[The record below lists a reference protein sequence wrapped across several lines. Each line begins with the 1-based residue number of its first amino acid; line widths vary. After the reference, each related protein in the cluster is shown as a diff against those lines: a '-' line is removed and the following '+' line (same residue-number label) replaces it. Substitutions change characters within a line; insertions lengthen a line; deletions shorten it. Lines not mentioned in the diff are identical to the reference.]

1 MNSFSESPVD
11 MPPADWCITTL
22 RTLNNKYERI
32 TDSRKVNHPFAE
44 AVLNSFK
51 SKLLNLVSPQSYYDT
66 DSVSDDDAEWT
77 PPLPSDNTYDASTSN
92 NYISI
97 PSSSPVNVSDVS
109 SCYDT
114 NSVADAED
122 DITACMNSP
131 LPSPA
136 GIAGDDVYLGTSA
149 DFAASQP
156 SSFDAAVSS
165 DFVTLPPNIEEALR
179 RILAN
184 TSGQI
189 LSDTFTTFANASET
203 TLTMDAAAASGTSS
217 ASHKTEDDS
226 DNGAG
231 NDDDDEEDDDFDEED
246 SRFVSESGNCSPD
259 SLDSP
264 EGSMDYMTTEDSVD
278 IFVKTFTAN
287 GGWEAVE
294 NQSKSTSA
302 AAANN
307 ADSEN
312 DNFLTPCKRK
322 RSSEAEDLPCSN
334 VTQDKNSI
342 PRNKAIISPRKRS
355 RSVNHNDAAAVPTAD
370 SRKKSAGI
378 AAAAS
383 PSNSSIPASHQSPSP
398 TPPISPLLAMAIT
411 TGSNKSSSSD

>member
-1 MNSFSESPVD
+1 MNSFNESPID

-22 RTLNNKYERI
+22 QTLNNKYERI

-51 SKLLNLVSPQSYYDT
+51 SKLLNIVSSQSFYDS
-66 DSVSDDDAEWT
+66 DSVSDEETEWT
-77 PPLPSDNTYDASTSN
+77 PLPSDTTYDAATS

-97 PSSSPVNVSDVS
+97 PSSSSVDVADIS

-114 NSVADAED
+114 SSVEETED
-122 DITACMNSP
+122 DVSACISSP
-131 LPSPA
+131 LPSPT
-136 GIAGDDVYLGTSA
+136 GINGDDVYLGTSA
-149 DFAASQP
+149 DFGSPQP
-156 SSFDAAVSS
+156 SSFDTTVSS

-184 TSGQI
+184 TNGQV

-203 TLTMDAAAASGTSS
+203 TLTGATTSTTSS
-217 ASHKTEDDS
+217 TFHKSEE
-226 DNGAG
+226 
-231 NDDDDEEDDDFDEED
+231 DEEDDDDNGAEDEDEDDD

-264 EGSMDYMTTEDSVD
+264 EGSMDYMATEDSVD

-294 NQSKSTSA
+294 SKSKSAVSA
-302 AAANN
+302 AAPSA
-307 ADSEN
+307 N
-312 DNFLTPCKRK
+312 DNCLTPCKRK
-322 RSSEAEDLPCSN
+322 RSSEAEDILCSK

-355 RSVNHNDAAAVPTAD
+355 RSVNHNDAAAVPTAEG
-370 SRKKSAGI
+370 KKKGAGSG
-378 AAAAS
+378 AAS
-383 PSNSSIPASHQSPSP
+383 STNSSPINHPSTAS
-398 TPPISPLLAMAIT
+398 TPPVSPLLAMAIT
-411 TGSNKSSSSD
+411 TGSDKSSSSSD